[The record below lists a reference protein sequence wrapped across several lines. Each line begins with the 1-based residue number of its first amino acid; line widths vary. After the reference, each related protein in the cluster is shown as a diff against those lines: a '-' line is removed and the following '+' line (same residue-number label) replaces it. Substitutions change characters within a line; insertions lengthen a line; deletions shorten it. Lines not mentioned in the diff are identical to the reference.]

1 MLLVLDGFGELTSVF
16 ITNISWCSTCEFGNG
31 ILFRIL
37 GHVDS
42 YESLRVSKYF
52 FGKFFGKKSLTAA
65 RLS

>member
-42 YESLRVSKYF
+42 HKSLGVAKDL
-52 FGKFFGKKSLTAA
+52 FGKFFGEKSLTTS